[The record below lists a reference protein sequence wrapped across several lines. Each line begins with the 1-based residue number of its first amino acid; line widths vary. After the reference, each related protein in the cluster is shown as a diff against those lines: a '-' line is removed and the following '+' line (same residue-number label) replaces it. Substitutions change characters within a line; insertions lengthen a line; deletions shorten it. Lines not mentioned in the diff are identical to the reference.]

1 VLNLQIY
8 TNNGGVMKE
17 YKIGWQKYEDY
28 LEQQLSSPMLDI
40 LSDMML
46 KKMEQ
51 VETEN
56 AEEYE
61 ESYEDTDSSEIK
73 NSSSSIIPIS
83 PKLMEDISMLSN
95 YDCWMGHTNFDITN
109 EIKDTLDLV
118 DGIEMLKICSR
129 YRFFIGI
136 GRMFDFA
143 DVRTIIEDNI
153 IPKQED

>member
-1 VLNLQIY
+1 
-8 TNNGGVMKE
+8 MKE

>member
-1 VLNLQIY
+1 
-8 TNNGGVMKE
+8 MKE

-28 LEQQLSSPMLDI
+28 LEEQLSSPMLDI

-46 KKMEQ
+46 SKMQ
-51 VETEN
+51 QAETEEEEDT
-56 AEEYE
+56 EEYE
-61 ESYEDTDSSEIK
+61 ESYETIEQSEIK
-73 NSSSSIIPIS
+73 HSSSSAMIPIS

-109 EIKDTLDLV
+109 EIKDMLDLV

-136 GRMFDFA
+136 GRMFDFT
-143 DVRTIIEDNI
+143 DVRKIIEDNI